1 MRSAAP
7 DEIGQVSRKARDM
20 LCMVDAVCSA
30 PLCRL
35 DAVYLAQIEEDP
47 VYWASNV
54 QGGLQWKKE
63 LTTAAKNTATYIPSG
78 MVFGAHD
85 IAAKV
90 CSVVS

>member
-7 DEIGQVSRKARDM
+7 DKRGQVSPKSRDM
-20 LCMVDAVCSA
+20 LCMVDVVCSA
-30 PLCRL
+30 SLCWL

-54 QGGLQWKKE
+54 QGGLQWEKE
-63 LTTAAKNTATYIPSG
+63 LTTAAKNTATHIPSG
-78 MVFGAHD
+78 IIFGARGS
-85 IAAKV
+85 AAKV

>member
-7 DEIGQVSRKARDM
+7 DTRGQVSPKARDM

-30 PLCRL
+30 PLCRF

-78 MVFGAHD
+78 MVFGARD
-85 IAAKV
+85 IAAIV
-90 CSVVS
+90 VSVVS